1 MKNFTKEITNI
12 KDEDSI
18 DIDKIEELVKNFL
31 VNIELVKNL
40 IKIDDESRFEELEEL
55 VRDFIRKI
63 QMIKIKDNFINKIA
77 KMKYFNKRKLKDL
90 IDKLETTKIK
100 ELLKHFIKG
109 RKINQIK

>member
-31 VNIELVKNL
+31 VNMELVKNL
-40 IKIDDESRFEELEEL
+40 IKIDDESKFEELEEL

-63 QMIKIKDNFINKIA
+63 QTIKI
-77 KMKYFNKRKLKDL
+77 L
-90 IDKLETTKIK
+90 
-100 ELLKHFIKG
+100 
-109 RKINQIK
+109 